1 MRNLIFFMILLVA
14 TISCKKEIDNL
25 KEIDKVT
32 APTNVSAVFDITQD
46 NTGTVTIMP
55 TAEGVTAYKIKFGDV
70 ADEVA
75 TEYSVNEEI
84 IHVYAEGTYNV
95 EITGV
100 GLSGLTSSVTKELN
114 VTFKAPEDLV
124 VTITQDELN
133 PAVVSVIATATYAT
147 IMDIYFGDVAGEEP
161 VHALPEE
168 EVTHTYAEAGDYII
182 RVVAKSAGTA
192 TTEFSDTITVTPAS
206 DPVYLP
212 IDFESFTVNY
222 SFTDFGGVISQ
233 VFDNPEQSGINTS
246 DKVAQ
251 LVKESGAETWGGSYL
266 TIGEPI
272 DFSTKQIFEMK
283 FFSPKEGVT
292 VRLKVENIDNPD
304 YFYEVDAVTTVVN
317 EWEELTFD
325 FSGIDQA
332 NTYQKLVVFPDFG
345 VMGDD
350 VTYYYDD
357 VVLTSST
364 PGGGIVG
371 TWKMKPVAGSLGVG
385 PDYGDISWWA
395 IDDAGV
401 IERACFFDD
410 AYVFG
415 SDGSFSNEQGG
426 DTWLEAWQGMD
437 PDGCGVPVA
446 PHNGSNS
453 ATYTFDE
460 GAGTVTLN
468 GVGAYL
474 GIPKV
479 INDGELTS
487 PDDAPESITYQIILS
502 DDGSEMTLDIS
513 IGTGWWRFILV
524 KEGGGVSSPL
534 EGSWSMDPV
543 AGSFGVGPELGDM
556 SWWAIDDA
564 GVTER
569 ACFFDDEY
577 VFGADGSFSNVL
589 GSETWVED
597 WQGGTNS
604 CGVPVAPHD
613 GSATATFV
621 YDEGAGT
628 VTLNGVGAFLGIPK
642 AYNGGELTSP
652 DEAPESIT
660 YDIQLSDDNM
670 SMTLDINIG
679 GGWWRFIL
687 VKN

>member
-1 MRNLIFFMILLVA
+1 MRNLIFIMILMVTA
-14 TISCKKEIDNL
+14 ISCKKEIDNL
-25 KEIDKVT
+25 KEVDKVT
-32 APTNVSAVFDITQD
+32 SPTNVSAVFDITQD

-55 TAEGVTAYKIKFGDV
+55 TAEGVTSYKIKFGDV
-70 ADEVA
+70 ENEQP
-75 TEYSVNEEI
+75 TEYNVNEEI
-84 IHVYAEGTYNV
+84 IHVYPEGIFNV
-95 EITGV
+95 EVTAV
-100 GLSGLTSSVTKELN
+100 GLSGLTATITKELN
-114 VTFKAPEDLV
+114 VTFKAPENLD
-124 VTITQDELN
+124 VTIIQDDLN
-133 PAVVSVIATATYAT
+133 PAVVSLIATADFVTVFE
-147 IMDIYFGDVAGEEP
+147 IYFGEEGEEP
-161 VHALPEE
+161 VFAQNEE
-168 EVTHTYAEAGDYII
+168 EVSHTYSEAGDYII
-182 RVVAKSAGTA
+182 KVIAKSAGAATA
-192 TTEFSDTITVTPAS
+192 EFSDTITVTPAS
-206 DPVYLP
+206 DPVMLP

-222 SFTDFGGVISQ
+222 SFTDFGGVVSQ

-251 LVKESGAETWGGSYL
+251 LVKEAGAETWGGSYL

-283 FFSPKEGVT
+283 FFSPKAGVT
-292 VRLKVENIDNPD
+292 VRLKVENIENSDF
-304 YFYEVDAVTTVVN
+304 FYEVDAVTSVVN

-371 TWKMKPVAGSLGVG
+371 TWKMKPEAGSFGVG
-385 PDYGDISWWA
+385 PDYGDMSWWA
-395 IDDAGV
+395 IDAAGV
-401 IERACFFDD
+401 EQRACFFDD

-415 SDGSFSNEQGG
+415 SDGSFANVLGSE
-426 DTWLEAWQGMD
+426 TWVEAWQGMD
-437 PDGCGVPVA
+437 PDACGVPVA

-453 ATYTFDE
+453 ATFDYDE

-474 GIPKV
+474 GIPKA

-487 PDDAPESITYQIILS
+487 PDQAPESITYEIMLS
-502 DDGSEMTLDIS
+502 DDGSEMTLDIF
-513 IGTGWWRFILV
+513 IGVGWWRFILI
-524 KEGGGVSSPL
+524 KEGGGSSSPL
-534 EGSWSMDPV
+534 AGSWSMTPE

-564 GVTER
+564 GVAER

-577 VFGADGSFSNVL
+577 IFGSDGSFSNVL
-589 GSETWVED
+589 GSESWIED

-613 GSATATFV
+613 GSANATYT
-621 YDEGAGT
+621 YDEVNGT
-628 VTLNGVGAFLGIPK
+628 VTLNGVGAYLGIPK
-642 AYNGGELTSP
+642 AINDGELT
-652 DEAPESIT
+652 APGDAPASVT
-660 YDIQLSDDNM
+660 YDIQLSDDNTTM
-670 SMTLDINIG
+670 ILDIYIG
-679 GGWWRFIL
+679 VGWWRFNL
-687 VKN
+687 TKN